1 MPSMLLQYETKRY
14 IALDFSLDCTSSVT
28 PVQALYVARRPER
41 TSEQATR
48 IKNPTWWTRC
58 ILFICC
64 VSTQSTEGH
73 Q

>member
-1 MPSMLLQYETKRY
+1 V
-14 IALDFSLDCTSSVT
+14 TS
-28 PVQALYVARRPER
+28 VQALFVARRQER

-48 IKNPTWWTRC
+48 IENPTWWTRC

-64 VSTQSTEGH
+64 VSTQRAEGH